1 MIELGRIK
9 VDSNNSMIEAR
20 KKARSIALKLGCTE
34 VTATRIEAALS
45 DTIRQ
50 LLDSMS
56 VIDFSVSVKESV
68 GEIPIRNGINIVFD
82 NLDYLLNPNFEAQ
95 HFENF
100 VSSETVNEK
109 YTFTIFLP
117 FITIDPDFS
126 YSLVEELKNEI
137 ESPSRA
143 ELLKEIEQ
151 KNIELANSRQFMESV
166 LENLQAAVYAKDL
179 NGNYTYINRHW
190 EEATGHKRDECI
202 GRTAKEVFSSD
213 GEAYDQNDQDV
224 ITLQENQVTEEYS
237 IKDNQKRTYQSTKV
251 PMKQNGDIVGLC
263 SISTDITQ
271 RKKMEEELFEAKILA
286 EEAAKSKSYFLAN
299 MSHEIRTPMNAI
311 LGMSYLIQKTDL
323 SVKQQDYVNK
333 IQQSG
338 QHLLGII
345 NDILDFSKIE
355 AGKLNIESINFKLYE
370 VLDNLSNCNSEKCLA
385 KNLELVFDV
394 GQDVPNE
401 LCGDPLRIGQ
411 ILINYVNNAIKF
423 TDRGRITVR
432 IRKDKE
438 FSDGFQLK
446 FEVQDTGI
454 GLKEEQQSKLFQS
467 FQQADIST
475 TRKYGGTGL
484 GLAIS
489 RKLATLMGG
498 EVGVKSEFG
507 KGSIFWFTTHFY
519 GTEKALK
526 SNDSQVLSGHDNPW
540 VMYETELGIP
550 QKGMKHEPEKKIPD
564 SVTDQK
570 KPQGIYNAKILL
582 VEDNE
587 LNQEVAVEILRDVGL
602 QVDIAVN
609 GEIAVAMVEQKKYDL
624 VLMDM
629 QMPVLDGLEATKK
642 IRSLNR
648 FRDLPIVA
656 MTANAMVGDREQCL
670 AAGMNDHLPKP
681 IEPVELFKMLV
692 RWIPPFNHTP
702 DFCERRIDIVHEVP
716 LDQESDIR
724 ISGLDIELGLGRVMG
739 KKKSY
744 MNLLRKFVS
753 GQKNVPDD
761 IKKAISNGDFNT
773 AERLVHTLKGVTAN
787 IGAMEINKNA
797 EILETA
803 IREEPASEAL
813 KPLIQNIDLPLKKMI
828 TALINQLSEKENTIK
843 TNFSVTSNAAL
854 ISFLEELR
862 QYIRARKPKRCSEV
876 IESHYEICWPDELKD
891 EAADLFQF
899 VAKYK
904 FKEADEKLESLLIRL
919 SEA

>member
-1 MIELGRIK
+1 MIELGQIK

-20 KKARSIALKLGCTE
+20 KKARSIALKLGCSE
-34 VTATRIEAALS
+34 VTATRIEAAVS
-45 DTIRQ
+45 ETIRQ
-50 LLDSMS
+50 LLDSMMT
-56 VIDFSVSVKESV
+56 IDFAVSVKESV
-68 GEIPIRNGINIVFD
+68 GEIPIRNGINIIFD
-82 NLDYLLNPNFEAQ
+82 NFDYPLNPDFKAQ

-100 VSSETVNEK
+100 VSSETVNGK

-126 YSLVEELKNEI
+126 YSLVEELKSEI
-137 ESPSRA
+137 ESPSKE
-143 ELLKEIEQ
+143 ELLKEIEC

-224 ITLQENQVTEEYS
+224 IKLQENQVTEEYS
-237 IKDNQKRTYQSTKV
+237 IKDKQKRTYQSTKV
-251 PMKQNGDIVGLC
+251 PMKQNGDIVGIC

-286 EEAAKSKSYFLAN
+286 EEAAESKSYFLAN

-323 SVKQQDYVNK
+323 SIKQQDYVNK

-355 AGKLNIESINFKLYE
+355 AGKLNIESIDFKLYE

-394 GQDVPNE
+394 DPDVPNE

-507 KGSIFWFTTHFY
+507 KGSIFWFTTHFNV
-519 GTEKALK
+519 TEKVLK
-526 SNDSQVLSGHDNPW
+526 SNVPYPSSDNPW

-550 QKGMKHEPEKKIPD
+550 KKSCKLEPEKRSLD
-564 SVTDQK
+564 SVTGQK
-570 KPQGIYNAKILL
+570 NLQDLCNAKILL

-602 QVDIAVN
+602 QVDIAAN
-609 GEIAVAMVEQKKYDL
+609 GEIAVAMVDQKKYDL

-629 QMPVLDGLEATKK
+629 QMPVLDGLEATRQ
-642 IRSLNR
+642 IRSNNR
-648 FRDLPIVA
+648 FRNLPIVA
-656 MTANAMVGDREQCL
+656 MTANAMAGDREQCL

-681 IEPVELFKMLV
+681 IVPGDLFKMLV
-692 RWIPPFNHTP
+692 RWIPSFNHTP
-702 DFCERRIDIVHEVP
+702 YLFERRIDIVHEDP
-716 LDQESDIR
+716 LDQEDIR
-724 ISGLDIELGLGRVMG
+724 ISGLDIELGLGHVLG

-744 MNLLRKFVS
+744 KNLLRKFAS
-753 GQKNVPDD
+753 GQKNVIDD
-761 IKKAISNGDFNT
+761 IRKSINNGDFNT

-813 KPLIQNIDLPLKKMI
+813 KTLIQNIDLPLKNLI
-828 TALINQLSEKENTIK
+828 TALKKQLPEKENAIK
-843 TNFSVTSNAAL
+843 VNFSVTSNLAL
-854 ISFLEELR
+854 ISFLEELM
-862 QYIRARKPKRCSEV
+862 QYIRVRKPKRCSEV

-891 EAADLFQF
+891 EASDLYQF
-899 VAKYK
+899 ISKYQ
-904 FKEADEKLESLLIRL
+904 FKEAAEKVESLLIRL
-919 SEA
+919 SEV